1 MNRYYFDTSLSKLK
15 GTSYFIIECITCK
28 PTKEKKLPIPFI
40 LNSTKAFLLKC
51 VIIIVITLKG
61 KSMTAIKLTTIGNST
76 GAVIPKEILEKLH
89 VNKGDTLYL
98 VEDEDGYRLT
108 PYNEEFLEQMK
119 VAEIIMREDR
129 DVLKALAK

>member
-1 MNRYYFDTSLSKLK
+1 
-15 GTSYFIIECITCK
+15 
-28 PTKEKKLPIPFI
+28 
-40 LNSTKAFLLKC
+40 
-51 VIIIVITLKG
+51 
-61 KSMTAIKLTTIGNST
+61 MTAIKLTTIGNST